1 MTSAYTAIGNWIR
14 EGICIKLT
22 HGLEQRQEV
31 VGVVRAGGE
40 LVLVVLQ
47 VVHEHLVVVAD
58 VVGQLEK
65 KWTLDSGGD
74 EKARKR
80 EEGREI

>member
-1 MTSAYTAIGNWIR
+1 MCIG
-14 EGICIKLT
+14 LT

-31 VGVVRAGGE
+31 VGVVRAVGE

-47 VVHEHLVVVAD
+47 VVDEHLVVVAD
-58 VVGQLEK
+58 VVGQLEGK
-65 KWTLDSGGD
+65 RRTLDSGGD

-80 EEGREI
+80 EGDRNLIQV

>member
-58 VVGQLEK
+58 VVGQLKRGHWIAEGMKRHEK
-65 KWTLDSGGD
+65 
-74 EKARKR
+74 
-80 EEGREI
+80 GREI

>member
-1 MTSAYTAIGNWIR
+1 M
-14 EGICIKLT
+14 
-22 HGLEQRQEV
+22 
-31 VGVVRAGGE
+31 RAVGE

-47 VVHEHLVVVAD
+47 VVHEHLVIVAV
-58 VVGQLEK
+58 VVGQLERK
-65 KWTLDSGGD
+65 RRTLNSGGD